1 MFFFTFKQM
10 IIRYISPCLVP
21 VLPGNVPADSIV
33 AREGSMTEGT
43 GYPDAL
49 VPLPD
54 VRPQVRLVSVGPL
67 AERTF
72 ELSS

>member
-1 MFFFTFKQM
+1 M
-10 IIRYISPCLVP
+10 
-21 VLPGNVPADSIV
+21 LPGNVPTDRVV
-33 AREGSMTEGT
+33 AREGPVAEGT
-43 GYPDAL
+43 GDPDTL

-72 ELSS
+72 ELGS